1 VASLL
6 LAAAEVTQE
15 QRTAAEAEARA
26 HFELAISYARPN
38 SGPRIVLVMGLT
50 GRGKSLLA
58 GALAHRLGAALLS
71 TDIVRKE
78 LAGIRPGRRRP
89 AALGAG
95 LYAPEVTRSVYAEMT
110 RQCEAFLGEGRAVVV
125 DGTYLTPDLRA
136 PLLQLATRLS
146 APILV
151 VECEA
156 SEYVIRERQEKR
168 ATEPWTASDAT
179 WDVYLSQKAQYVRP
193 DEVPSSRLIR
203 LETTRGLSAG
213 LDSILEALG
222 RPSGRP

>member
-1 VASLL
+1 
-6 LAAAEVTQE
+6 
-15 QRTAAEAEARA
+15 
-26 HFELAISYARPN
+26 
-38 SGPRIVLVMGLT
+38 
-50 GRGKSLLA
+50 
-58 GALAHRLGAALLS
+58 
-71 TDIVRKE
+71 
-78 LAGIRPGRRRP
+78 
-89 AALGAG
+89 
-95 LYAPEVTRSVYAEMT
+95 MT

-146 APILV
+146 VPILV

-203 LETTRGLSAG
+203 FETTRGLSAG